1 MMLWFSFASLAL
13 LYSVML
19 LGIYVTASH
28 QGLSCPNWPLCP
40 NGFGIPSHKYFFEH
54 IHRTTAIITAV
65 VISVTA
71 VYAIKK
77 KATSVRKTA
86 IAASIT
92 VAVQILLGMLIVT
105 SKLEPLLVAIH
116 LSTGV
121 LVFAMTL
128 MTFISSYSR
137 TKNNSYL

>member
-1 MMLWFSFASLAL
+1 M
-13 LYSVML
+13 
-19 LGIYVTASH
+19 
-28 QGLSCPNWPLCP
+28 
-40 NGFGIPSHKYFFEH
+40 
-54 IHRTTAIITAV
+54 TAV